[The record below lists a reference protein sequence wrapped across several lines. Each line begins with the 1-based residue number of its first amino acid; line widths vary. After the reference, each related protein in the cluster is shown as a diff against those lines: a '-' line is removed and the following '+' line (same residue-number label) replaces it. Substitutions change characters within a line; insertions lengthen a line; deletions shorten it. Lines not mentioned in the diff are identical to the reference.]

1 MTPSDRYKWG
11 FDCGVKDFLRGLTR
25 DQCPFLCIRPHQMY
39 DGWMEGYQLEKEHV
53 GNDHE

>member
-25 DQCPFLCIRPHQMY
+25 DQCPFLCTRPHQMY
-39 DGWMEGYQLEKEHV
+39 DGWHEGYQLEAENVGKE
-53 GNDHE
+53 E